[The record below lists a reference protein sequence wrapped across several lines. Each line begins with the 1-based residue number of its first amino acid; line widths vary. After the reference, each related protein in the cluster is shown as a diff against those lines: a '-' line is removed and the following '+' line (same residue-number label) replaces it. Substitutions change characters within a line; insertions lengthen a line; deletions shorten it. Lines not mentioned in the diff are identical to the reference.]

1 MNDDTLKNVDAT
13 ENRPTGDR
21 IIDAPQHLVDIDYE
35 LSVLRKENA
44 WEKNDRNAVTV
55 FKTNQL
61 TIVLVALKT
70 GASLLPHQV
79 SAIASVQVLKGRAEF
94 TSEEGQKELEENNII
109 ILHSNELFNITALEE
124 TNILVTIIE
133 EY

>member
-1 MNDDTLKNVDAT
+1 MNDDTTKNIEAT

-21 IIDAPQHLVDIDYE
+21 IIDAPQHLVDISYE
-35 LSVLRKENA
+35 LSVLKQEKT
-44 WEKNDRNAVTV
+44 WDKNDRNAITI

-61 TIVLVALKT
+61 TIVLVALKA

-79 SAIASVQVLKGRAEF
+79 SAIASVQILKGKAEF
-94 TSEEGQKELEENNII
+94 ISEEGQKELQENNIV

>member
-1 MNDDTLKNVDAT
+1 LK
-13 ENRPTGDR
+13 
-21 IIDAPQHLVDIDYE
+21 Q
-35 LSVLRKENA
+35 ENA
-44 WEKNDRNAVTV
+44 WEKSDRNAITV

-61 TIVLVALKT
+61 TIVLVALKA

-79 SAIASVQVLKGRAEF
+79 SAIASVQILKGKAEF
-94 TSEEGQKELEENNII
+94 TSEEGQKELVENNII
-109 ILHSNELFNITALEE
+109 ILHSNEMFNITALEE

>member
-1 MNDDTLKNVDAT
+1 MNDNTTNIDAT

-21 IIDAPQHLVDIDYE
+21 IIDAPQHLVDIDFE
-35 LSVLRKENA
+35 LSVLKKENA
-44 WEKNDRNAVTV
+44 WEKNDRNAITV

-79 SAIASVQVLKGRAEF
+79 SAIASVQILKGKAEF
-94 TSEEGQKELEENNII
+94 TSEEGQKELVENNII
-109 ILHSNELFNITALEE
+109 ILHSNEMFNITALEE